1 MAMSLLRL
9 GRLGSVKCLLRG
21 GWSPPKT
28 QFAAALCTKADVPP
42 KTPKKGK
49 ASSKTIEADER
60 ASLLAYKPAVAFPS
74 KLVAT
79 GFLSKDVALGESETA
94 KAAFTTPANEKT
106 TDSPPAD
113 TAAADVAVEEPKIT
127 EIPTTGKA
135 PTEGE
140 RSKALDPDSEAKKD
154 DEDTSSSSSS
164 SSDSDSDSDDEEPKT
179 EPPQQTGEKAEKKD
193 SSVANEQVDL
203 ADKIAKPVSA
213 SFKEECVETVKSTP
227 EVLAPSA
234 KPVGSA
240 ETLVDPAPIVSSSA
254 THAIS
259 APSPKVSSSATEAIS
274 APVPIVSSSETETIS
289 DPVPK
294 VSTSATEAIPDP
306 APKVSSSATEA
317 IPDPAPKVSSS
328 ATETIHDPAF
338 KVSSSATQAIPEAPG
353 ESLNVGTPDIIAD
366 IPAKEVKTVPTE
378 ESIIKAEEAASVVPE
393 VSTKASHL
401 ASPPEA
407 PGDVAP
413 KSEDLSAKAEAGAP
427 SAPSEE
433 LVDPAPAAADAVEAL
448 AQTDVVETPEEQ
460 APEKAPEPEPE
471 PFDNTTYKNL
481 QHHNYNMYTF
491 TDMDV
496 EMAKY
501 RLPQPSSG
509 RPSPQH

>member
-203 ADKIAKPVSA
+203 ADKKAKPVSA

-274 APVPIVSSSETETIS
+274 ASSPKVSSS
-289 DPVPK
+289 
-294 VSTSATEAIPDP
+294 ATKAIPDP
-306 APKVSSSATEA
+306 APKVSSSE
-317 IPDPAPKVSSS
+317 
-328 ATETIHDPAF
+328 TETIHDPAF

-366 IPAKEVKTVPTE
+366 IPATEVKTVPTE